1 MKILRVAAIV
11 LVAVG
16 SLALLPKLQA
26 LPYLGLQLPEEPPA
40 PPTPPTPPT
49 APTPL
54 TAPTAPTPPTA
65 PTAPTPPAPPAV
77 ASIDVVPEPPEAPEP
92 PEPPSAPDNWNDSDG
107 NKYVF
112 SDGDMNV
119 VNGDGDTD
127 FSDLRRAYGR
137 RFFWFRHDGQAYV
150 VRDAAIIHELVDL
163 YRPQSELGRE
173 QGELGRKQGALGRKQ
188 GELGREQGLLAK
200 QQVSVAMRFDDDD
213 VSTASRR
220 RELDRKQRDLSRR
233 QADLGREQS
242 RLGEEQSR
250 LGERQSA
257 LGRDIER
264 KLTPMIEKMIRDGVA
279 RRAR

>member
-1 MKILRVAAIV
+1 MKILRVAAI
-11 LVAVG
+11 LVVAAV

-26 LPYLGLQLPEEPPA
+26 LPYFGLQMPEA

-49 APTPL
+49 ASTP
-54 TAPTAPTPPTA
+54 
-65 PTAPTPPAPPAV
+65 PTPPAAPAVPAV

-92 PEPPSAPDNWNDSDG
+92 PEPPAPPDSWSNDDG
-107 NKYVF
+107 NKYVL

-127 FSDLRRAYGR
+127 FSDLRHTYGR
-137 RFFWFRHDGQAYV
+137 HFFWFRHDGHAYV
-150 VRDAAIIHELVDL
+150 VRDAATLRELADL

-188 GELGREQGLLAK
+188 GELGREQGLLGKEQAR
-200 QQVSVAMRFDDDD
+200 VAMRFNDDDE
-213 VSTASRR
+213 STQSTH
-220 RELDRKQRDLSRR
+220 RELSRKQRELSRR
-233 QADLGREQS
+233 QEELGREQS

-257 LGRDIER
+257 LSRDIER

-279 RRAR
+279 ERAR